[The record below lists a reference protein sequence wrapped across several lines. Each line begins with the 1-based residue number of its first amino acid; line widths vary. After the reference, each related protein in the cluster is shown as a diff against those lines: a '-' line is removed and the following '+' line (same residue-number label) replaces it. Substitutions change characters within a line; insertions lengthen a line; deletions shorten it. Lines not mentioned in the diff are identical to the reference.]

1 MQRFG
6 HAGNLRNDVAFGSTL
21 QARPVPAENSPVE
34 RDIAEVTPGVRRAAL
49 AFSALRRPEAESSSR
64 LLTASD
70 RARLRVG
77 LAHIRDASLGEMRIA
92 LYELLKE
99 TRDGPLWVTPA
110 LHDAATCPFRCVE
123 RYDAPTVISA
133 DLVAARRPLH
143 VAVAL
148 SHIDE
153 ELRVALFDAMP
164 KETRTEVLRYLQD
177 VPTVS
182 LTRSR
187 TIAKDLERLLSAR

>member
-1 MQRFG
+1 MPSG
-6 HAGNLRNDVAFGSTL
+6 L
-21 QARPVPAENSPVE
+21 QPAPPRAENSPVE

-49 AFSALRRPEAESSSR
+49 AFSALRRPEAESITR
-64 LLTASD
+64 LLTATD

-77 LAHIRDASLGEMRIA
+77 LAHIREATVGEMRVA
-92 LYELLKE
+92 LYELVKQ
-99 TRDGPLWVTPA
+99 TREGPVWVTPA

-123 RYDAPTVISA
+123 RHDALEVIKVL
-133 DLVAARRPLH
+133 DLIAARRPLH

-153 ELRVALFDAMP
+153 DLRDDLLDAMP
-164 KETRTEVLRYLQD
+164 KELRNDVLRHLD
-177 VPTVS
+177 EVPTVS

-187 TIAKDLERLLSAR
+187 AIAKDLERLLSLR